1 VVDYH
6 VDRLGV
12 EAWQHVKLTSTNR
25 SIGLITSH
33 ADKHRLLISM
43 KDIDA
48 LINIKSRHHSFIW
61 PGGYGEGPAPDPIP
75 NSVVKTL
82 SANGTAS

>member
-1 VVDYH
+1 MVDYH

-33 ADKHRLLISM
+33 ADKHRLLIFM

-48 LINIKSRHHSFIW
+48 LINILVAGVGFEPTTFR
-61 PGGYGEGPAPDPIP
+61 
-75 NSVVKTL
+75 L
-82 SANGTAS
+82 